1 MAVRSFKRHRR
12 EGVSRKEAKRRF
24 LWRIGSKRS
33 CLLLASFYQP
43 RNPEQPFIGRKI
55 NRHKLICHPSGNRK
69 ENGFRWC
76 GIPCEH

>member
-33 CLLLASFYQP
+33 CLLLGIFLSTEKPRTAFYREKDKQA
-43 RNPEQPFIGRKI
+43 
-55 NRHKLICHPSGNRK
+55 
-69 ENGFRWC
+69 
-76 GIPCEH
+76 